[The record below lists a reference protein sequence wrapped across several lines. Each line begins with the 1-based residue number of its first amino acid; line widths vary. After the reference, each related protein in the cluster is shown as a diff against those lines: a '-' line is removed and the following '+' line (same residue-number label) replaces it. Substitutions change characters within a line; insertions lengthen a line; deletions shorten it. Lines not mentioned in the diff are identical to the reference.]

1 MHRYKKCVG
10 SKYSSYH
17 PDATLRTGAC
27 ACSLACVGRYTVQ
40 LCMAKCTRVPDI
52 VHGYVKKV
60 RVLVHA

>member
-17 PDATLRTGAC
+17 PDATLHTGAC
-27 ACSLACVGRYTVQ
+27 ACSLACVCRYTVL
-40 LCMAKCTRVPDI
+40 LCVAKSKCVPDI